1 MRPARRTLLSAT
13 RALLPALALG
23 LALSACSTSSG
34 GGGGADVPEGR
45 QATQQAN
52 PLGQAMRA
60 GVEAINEGDA
70 ARANQELGQ
79 AIARDMKNPALHAA
93 NALAYQLR
101 VRAGERDLF
110 DLAETG
116 YLVALEQ
123 RHDFQSA
130 ALQLTHLYF
139 DNHRYQQAQ
148 RAAAYAL
155 ELDSGSTEALYLL
168 AGASY
173 YLGDVEMA
181 LWAIDKAQA
190 LAPQDPVGMRMVPAI
205 YAQAGLTDEAQAFL
219 DAHRDA
225 FTGQAGEGLSRRL
238 GEWKIAYAAA
248 EGEGPAARAGA
259 AKAGDAK
266 AAKADAKTDTKPA
279 DAATT
284 DQGPLAYAW
293 SDCKQQLTD
302 KAAATAA
309 APAASGEATKTAD
322 ETIALT
328 ALPSPCKAR
337 GMPRMA
343 VVDVTILRTDDIRS
357 STHGINL
364 LDGLAVTLQ
373 RSATRTV
380 TKTTD
385 VADSTTSVFTRTVG
399 LGTSAAG
406 AIAYS
411 LNLANVSG
419 QRAEVI
425 AKPSLIMLD
434 RQPSQ
439 FFSGSNVAI
448 GVAANSGGT
457 SSLEQINIGVSLS
470 VTPTFIDDNQML
482 LNVKAVRTLFEPIT
496 TTSSTFSQS
505 LEVSRNMVSAAA
517 NVRVNETLVL
527 SGLTAHENTKNNS
540 GVPLLK
546 DIPGVQYL
554 FSSDSTQ
561 LVDQTVLILITPR
574 AITTYGQALDKI
586 DALKDDGTVEP
597 KLLQETRARALK
609 ELGGRWPTLYELI
622 HQLDRNARAF
632 DTRTNDIRFDDWQ
645 QPSHLKR
652 VLRDVADALYF

>member
-1 MRPARRTLLSAT
+1 MALSVA
-13 RALLPALALG
+13 G
-23 LALSACSTSSG
+23 VVLSACSI
-34 GGGGADVPEGR
+34 GGGAGDRAVDAAGGAAAGR
-45 QATQQAN
+45 GAQG
-52 PLGQAMRA
+52 PLALAMRA
-60 GVEAINEGDA
+60 GVDAINEGDA
-70 ARANQELGQ
+70 PRANQEFNL
-79 AIARDMKNPALHAA
+79 AIARDLKNPALHAA

-101 VRAGERDLF
+101 MRAGERDLF

-116 YLVALEQ
+116 YLIALEQ

-130 ALQLTHLYF
+130 ALQLAHLYF
-139 DNHRYQQAQ
+139 DSHRYPQAQ

-155 ELDSGSTEALYLL
+155 KLDGGSTEALYLL

-173 YLGDVEMA
+173 YLGDAEMA
-181 LWAIDKAQA
+181 LWAIDRAQA
-190 LAPQDPVGMRMVPAI
+190 LAPQDLVGIRILPAI
-205 YAQAGLTDEAQAFL
+205 YAQAGLISEAQSFL
-219 DAHRDA
+219 DAHRDVLG
-225 FTGQAGEGLSRRL
+225 TQGGENLGRRV
-238 GEWKIAYAAA
+238 GEWKVAYETAVAAGKPSEA
-248 EGEGPAARAGA
+248 PASE
-259 AKAGDAK
+259 AKTADAK
-266 AAKADAKTDTKPA
+266 AAKAAEAPN
-279 DAATT
+279 
-284 DQGPLAYAW
+284 QGPLAYAW
-293 SDCKQQLTD
+293 SDCPQQVTD
-302 KAAATAA
+302 RAASA
-309 APAASGEATKTAD
+309 APAAAGEGKTAD
-322 ETIALT
+322 ETAALA
-328 ALPSPCKAR
+328 ALPSPCRGR

-343 VVDVTILRTDDIRS
+343 VVDVTIVRTDDVATS
-357 STHGINL
+357 SHGINL
-364 LDGLAVTLQ
+364 LDSLALTVQ

-380 TKTTD
+380 TKTTGEP
-385 VADSTTSVFTRTVG
+385 DSTTTVLTSTVG

-411 LNLANVSG
+411 LNLANVGG

-439 FFSGSNVAI
+439 FFSGSNVSI

-470 VTPTFIDDNQML
+470 VTPTFISDDQIL

-527 SGLTAHENTKNNS
+527 SGLTAHETARNKS

-546 DIPGVQYL
+546 DVPGVQYL
-554 FSSDSTQ
+554 FSRDTTE

-574 AITTYGQALDKI
+574 AITNYGQALDQI
-586 DALKDDGTVEP
+586 DALKDDGKTEP
-597 KLLQETRARALK
+597 KLLRETRARALK

-622 HQLDRNARAF
+622 HVLDRNARAF
-632 DTRTNDIRFDDWQ
+632 DVRSTDIRFDDWQ
-645 QPSHLKR
+645 KPPHLQR
-652 VLRDVADALYF
+652 VLKDVADALYF